1 MFTAEIPAIAEMSAR
16 PSRAFFLKTPL
27 FFRHVNCQ
35 RHGVGRVPAWQ
46 PEMLKIETRSVGY
59 QTILKVIGRLQSENL
74 PELAAQIAAPG
85 AGAILDMD
93 EVTLVDVEV
102 VRFLNQVESSGTLL
116 RNCPAYI
123 REWMTRE
130 RERTRGP

>member
-1 MFTAEIPAIAEMSAR
+1 
-16 PSRAFFLKTPL
+16 
-27 FFRHVNCQ
+27 
-35 RHGVGRVPAWQ
+35 
-46 PEMLKIETRSVGY
+46 MLKIETLSVGH

-93 EVTLVDVEV
+93 EVTLVDVEA
-102 VRFLNQVESSGTLL
+102 VRFLNQVETLGTLL
-116 RNCPAYI
+116 RNCPPYI

-130 RERTRGP
+130 RERTKGP

>member
-1 MFTAEIPAIAEMSAR
+1 
-16 PSRAFFLKTPL
+16 
-27 FFRHVNCQ
+27 
-35 RHGVGRVPAWQ
+35 
-46 PEMLKIETRSVGY
+46 MLKIETLSVGH

-116 RNCPAYI
+116 RNCPPYI
-123 REWMTRE
+123 REWMSRE
-130 RERTRGP
+130 RERTKGT